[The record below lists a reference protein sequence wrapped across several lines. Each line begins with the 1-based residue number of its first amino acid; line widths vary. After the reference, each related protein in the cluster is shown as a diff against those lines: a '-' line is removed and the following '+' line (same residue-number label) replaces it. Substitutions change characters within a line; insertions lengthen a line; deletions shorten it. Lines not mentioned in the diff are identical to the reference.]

1 MTKNKSTKEIL
12 EGKDKDDYM
21 LCEMQSYCASSVAGG
36 KRRTRK
42 GKKAKKRGTKK
53 AKKSAKR
60 KTRKSRR

>member
-1 MTKNKSTKEIL
+1 L
-12 EGKDKDDYM
+12 EGEYMDDYM
-21 LCEMQSYCASSVAGG
+21 LCEMQSYCKSSAAGG